1 MKLSQVRGNMMPL
14 TETKKIGR
22 DSGSVQLSI
31 IAGAKQEVSL
41 QLTLRYIYLPHVW
54 LLNNY
59 SDDALGTV
67 EHIF

>member
-1 MKLSQVRGNMMPL
+1 MVDRADKVDSFDRTFCNHPL
-14 TETKKIGR
+14 
-22 DSGSVQLSI
+22 
-31 IAGAKQEVSL
+31 GAKQEVSL